1 MVVYNS
7 LARPYTGIVRIPVIK
22 EDISVTDPYNN
33 TMPVQVIMNI
43 SYDMT
48 IILNYIT
55 TFNQIH

>member
-22 EDISVTDPYNN
+22 EDISVTDPNNN
-33 TMPVQVIMNI
+33 TVAVQVLMNI
-43 SYDMT
+43 SHDMT

-55 TFNQIH
+55 MF